1 MWIPSF
7 LKRKEKVNLD
17 YEKAY
22 FAYLASRPKLTTL
35 EKNLKR
41 LSNELEQHSRKKKIA
56 ILGQPGAGK
65 SSIIDILT
73 NYQSDP
79 RPKIGQQTDATDW
92 SKDPQVHLLHLYRD
106 HVFVDVP
113 GYNTT
118 SHPVES
124 FLQYF
129 PFQLFDSILFVIKGK
144 LYGADQRIWEYISGS
159 AVKNLIVRTFT
170 DGLSDEEKNELVTDI
185 NHHFGREFVAVSNR
199 YKTGFSDIWYFLN
212 Q

>member
-7 LKRKEKVNLD
+7 LKQREKVNLD

-22 FAYLASRPKLTTL
+22 LAYIASKPKLTTL

-41 LSNELEQHSRKKKIA
+41 LSKELGQQFGKKKVA

-65 SSIIDILT
+65 SSMLDILT
-73 NYQSDP
+73 NYQCVP

-92 SKDPQVHLLHLYRD
+92 SKDPQVQLLHLYRD

-113 GYNTT
+113 GYNTI
-118 SHPVES
+118 SHPVDC

-129 PFQLFDSILFVIKGK
+129 PFHLFDSILFIIKGK
-144 LYGADQRIWEYISGS
+144 LYGADQQIWEYISGS
-159 AVKNLIVRTFT
+159 SVKSLILRTFT
-170 DGLSDEEKNELVTDI
+170 DGLSDEEKSELITDI
-185 NHHFGREFVAVSNR
+185 KHHFGREFIAVSNR
-199 YKTGFSDIWYFLN
+199 YKSGFSDIWYFLN